1 MPAIA
6 REREG
11 QFLILFV
18 LFFLASLGLVIWYEV
33 RHETGDD
40 GWDTAIAIG
49 MGMSYC
55 VVISTALAY
64 VIVEGAAMLA
74 EQFNKKR
81 YEAGHAEGQA
91 EPREGREAKG
101 MGGVERAPRRSGGKR
116 PDIRR
121 AAAYLGQARV
131 GHTC

>member
-81 YEAGHAEGQA
+81 YDAGRADMLKEWEAWNERRQEA
-91 EPREGREAKG
+91 EAKG
-101 MGGVERAPRRSGGKR
+101 QTFDEPPPKLEK
-116 PDIRR
+116 PE
-121 AAAYLGQARV
+121 
-131 GHTC
+131 

>member
-64 VIVEGAAMLA
+64 VIVEGEAMLA

-81 YEAGHAEGQA
+81 Y
-91 EPREGREAKG
+91 
-101 MGGVERAPRRSGGKR
+101 
-116 PDIRR
+116 
-121 AAAYLGQARV
+121 
-131 GHTC
+131 

>member
-11 QFLILFV
+11 QFLLLFV
-18 LFFLASLGLVIWYEV
+18 LFFSLSLGLVVWYEV

-74 EQFNKKR
+74 EQFKKKR
-81 YEAGHAEGQA
+81 YEAGEADRQKKWEEWNERRLEA
-91 EPREGREAKG
+91 DAKG
-101 MGGVERAPRRSGGKR
+101 EAFDEPPPTLENHK
-116 PDIRR
+116 
-121 AAAYLGQARV
+121 
-131 GHTC
+131 

>member
-64 VIVEGAAMLA
+64 VIVEGEAMLA

-81 YEAGHAEGQA
+81 YEAGHTEGQA
-91 EPREGREAKG
+91 EGRAERQKEWEAWNERRQDAEAKG
-101 MGGVERAPRRSGGKR
+101 
-116 PDIRR
+116 
-121 AAAYLGQARV
+121 QAFDEPPLTLEKQR
-131 GHTC
+131 

>member
-11 QFLILFV
+11 QFLLLFV
-18 LFFLASLGLVIWYEV
+18 LFFSASLGLVIWYEV

-55 VVISTALAY
+55 VVISTALSY

-81 YEAGHAEGQA
+81 YEAGLAEGRTEGQA
-91 EPREGREAKG
+91 DGRAERQKEWEAWNERRQEAEANGQTFDEPPPKLEKPE
-101 MGGVERAPRRSGGKR
+101 
-116 PDIRR
+116 
-121 AAAYLGQARV
+121 
-131 GHTC
+131 

>member
-64 VIVEGAAMLA
+64 VIVEGEAMLA

-81 YEAGHAEGQA
+81 YEAG
-91 EPREGREAKG
+91 RTEGRVDLQKEWEAWN
-101 MGGVERAPRRSGGKR
+101 ERREEAEANGQTFDEPPPALDKR
-116 PDIRR
+116 
-121 AAAYLGQARV
+121 G
-131 GHTC
+131 

>member
-18 LFFLASLGLVIWYEV
+18 LLFLASLGLVVWYEV

-55 VVISTALAY
+55 VRCHID
-64 VIVEGAAMLA
+64 GAGI
-74 EQFNKKR
+74 R
-81 YEAGHAEGQA
+81 Y
-91 EPREGREAKG
+91 
-101 MGGVERAPRRSGGKR
+101 GGRSGHVSGT
-116 PDIRR
+116 I
-121 AAAYLGQARV
+121 Q
-131 GHTC
+131 

>member
-18 LFFLASLGLVIWYEV
+18 LLFLASLGLVEWYEV

-40 GWDTAIAIG
+40 GWGTAIAIG

-55 VVISTALAY
+55 GCHID
-64 VIVEGAAMLA
+64 GAGI
-74 EQFNKKR
+74 R
-81 YEAGHAEGQA
+81 Y
-91 EPREGREAKG
+91 
-101 MGGVERAPRRSGGKR
+101 GGRSGHVSGT
-116 PDIRR
+116 I
-121 AAAYLGQARV
+121 Q
-131 GHTC
+131 

>member
-1 MPAIA
+1 LPAIA

-18 LFFLASLGLVIWYEV
+18 LFFLASLGLVVWYEV

-81 YEAGHAEGQA
+81 YAAGLAEG
-91 EPREGREAKG
+91 EVRGEAKG
-101 MGGVERAPRRSGGKR
+101 HATRQKEWEAWNERREEAEANGQTFDEPPPALDKR
-116 PDIRR
+116 
-121 AAAYLGQARV
+121 G
-131 GHTC
+131 

>member
-1 MPAIA
+1 LPAIA

-81 YEAGHAEGQA
+81 YQAGQAEGQA
-91 EPREGREAKG
+91 ERQKEWEAWNERREEAEANG
-101 MGGVERAPRRSGGKR
+101 QTFDEPPPALDKR
-116 PDIRR
+116 
-121 AAAYLGQARV
+121 G
-131 GHTC
+131 

>member
-11 QFLILFV
+11 QFLLLFV
-18 LFFLASLGLVIWYEV
+18 LFFSLSLGLVVWYEV

-74 EQFNKKR
+74 EQFTKKR
-81 YEAGHAEGQA
+81 YDKGKAEGLEEKQKEWEAWNERRQEA
-91 EPREGREAKG
+91 ETRGEAFDEPPPTLENHK
-101 MGGVERAPRRSGGKR
+101 
-116 PDIRR
+116 
-121 AAAYLGQARV
+121 
-131 GHTC
+131 